1 MLVIIIDQIK
11 TKSKQNRQVS
21 AFYTWAQVHQSTS
34 NSLAVSQQSTFQPS
48 SKTNPCEASNT
59 NLLCLHQSKQHQHA
73 TPSSKQLT
81 PTCYTFIKNKSL
93 WGKQHQPATS
103 INSQLP
109 LIKPMS
115 SHCSLSTLNTTQ
127 KPTEENG
134 QSNYAHLQLDSGRV
148 WCQCAWRVCMK
159 KWPFRHSGHEKCL
172 SHWSHLNLHKFRCL
186 APWHFS
192 LLAIVNAQLQPCE
205 KKCSWTPS
213 CSPLNT
219 AVNSQ
224 VHSCKYDQLL

>member
-1 MLVIIIDQIK
+1 MIDPIK

-73 TPSSKQLT
+73 MPSSKQATPTCYAFIKASNTNMLSLHQKQVT

-103 INSQLP
+103 ITSQIP
-109 LIKPMS
+109 SIKPMS
-115 SHCSLSTLNTTQ
+115 THFSLSTLDTTQ
-127 KPTEENG
+127 KPAEESG
-134 QSNYAHLQLDSGRV
+134 QPNYAHLQLDSGRV
-148 WCQCAWRVCMK
+148 WCQCVWRSGLSDTLAMRSACRTGHIWTCTSSDAWRCDTSAC
-159 KWPFRHSGHEKCL
+159 WPL
-172 SHWSHLNLHKFRCL
+172 WM
-186 APWHFS
+186 
-192 LLAIVNAQLQPCE
+192 
-205 KKCSWTPS
+205 PS
-213 CSPLNT
+213 CSPVKRNAHERP
-219 AVNSQ
+219 AVA
-224 VHSCKYDQLL
+224 L

>member
-73 TPSSKQLT
+73 MPSSKQVT

-103 INSQLP
+103 ITSQIP
-109 LIKPMS
+109 SIKPMS
-115 SHCSLSTLNTTQ
+115 THFSLSTLDTTQ
-127 KPTEENG
+127 KPAEESG
-134 QSNYAHLQLDSGRV
+134 QPNYSHLQLDSGRV
-148 WCQCAWRVCMK
+148 WCQCAWRSGLSDTLAMRSACRTGHI
-159 KWPFRHSGHEKCL
+159 WTCTSSDARRHDTSACWL
-172 SHWSHLNLHKFRCL
+172 SWM
-186 APWHFS
+186 
-192 LLAIVNAQLQPCE
+192 
-205 KKCSWTPS
+205 PS
-213 CSPLNT
+213 CSPVKRNAHEHP
-219 AVNSQ
+219 AVA
-224 VHSCKYDQLL
+224 L